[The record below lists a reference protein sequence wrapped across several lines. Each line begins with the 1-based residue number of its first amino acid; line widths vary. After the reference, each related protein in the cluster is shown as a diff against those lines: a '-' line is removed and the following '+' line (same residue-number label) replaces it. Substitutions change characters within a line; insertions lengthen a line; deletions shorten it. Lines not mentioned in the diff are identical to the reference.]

1 MDLQSSSAEE
11 SVQTPIWLSAASGSV
26 PKQSD
31 ASDNSRTSGEADTCQ
46 ASLLEILESQIIP
59 SLLKSTA
66 QSLPFISTDG
76 KREALPTAQEVASFA
91 ESCIGSDPDLP
102 DAFVQGLIAEGLGA
116 EALFLHLLTPAARHL
131 GYLWDEDLC
140 DFTNVTVGLVRM
152 QQITL
157 RLGRDFQEQR
167 KSPMAG
173 RRAMFAPV
181 PGSQHTLGVLM
192 VSEFFR
198 REGWQVWMELGSSDV
213 QLLSA
218 ARKDWFDVI
227 GLSVG
232 TEAHADSLADII
244 AELRI
249 ASTNPD
255 LKVLIGGPALAT
267 RPQLCQA
274 VGADGAASDAAMA
287 TELAKNMFA
296 PLQAPT
302 ELASLP
308 TASASHSSAATAK
321 EVMVQFRQFRMSR
334 GITLKDAADQL
345 DIGHAALTKYELL
358 DRHPKPDVLEK
369 IRQWMALVENRS
381 SKVVKKR

>member
-11 SVQTPIWLSAASGSV
+11 NSQTPIWLMAAANGMPKQRDASGSDRANSE
-26 PKQSD
+26 SD
-31 ASDNSRTSGEADTCQ
+31 ACQ
-46 ASLLEILESQIIP
+46 ASLLDILESQIIP

-76 KREALPTAQEVASFA
+76 TRRALPTAQEVASFA

-198 REGWQVWMELGSSDV
+198 REGWQVWMELGSSEIP
-213 QLLSA
+213 LLSA

-227 GLSVG
+227 GLSIG
-232 TEAHADSLADII
+232 TEAHADYLTDII
-244 AELRI
+244 GELRV

-255 LKVLIGGPALAT
+255 MKVLIGGPALAT
-267 RPQLCQA
+267 TPQLCQM
-274 VGADGAASDAAMA
+274 VGADGAASDAVTAI
-287 TELAKNMFA
+287 ELAKSMFTLPDA
-296 PLQAPT
+296 HAG
-302 ELASLP
+302 LASVP
-308 TASASHSSAATAK
+308 ATSATHNSAANAK
-321 EVMVQFRQFRMSR
+321 AVMVQFRQFRMSR
-334 GITLKDAADQL
+334 GIPLKDAADQL
-345 DIGHAALTKYELL
+345 KIGHAALTKYELL
-358 DRHPKPDVLEK
+358 DRHPKADVLEK
-369 IRQWMALVENRS
+369 IQQWMASVENRS